1 MSLLFFQMRGIERD
15 LDRVELFLIENGAKD
30 HELTWDK
37 LALQFRF
44 EVTSQTLC
52 LNMAP
57 RAVYT
62 FLAAKKPWIDKKLA
76 KLCVK

>member
-15 LDRVELFLIENGAKD
+15 LDRVELFLIENGAKG

-52 LNMAP
+52 LNMA
-57 RAVYT
+57 
-62 FLAAKKPWIDKKLA
+62 L
-76 KLCVK
+76 